1 MTNVISLLDAAEAL
15 HMLRRGPP
23 DWNVPGPDQ
32 IAAMT
37 ASQPQAV
44 AIEALR
50 HMRDTTQSREQY
62 DRAVDALRQMGVH
75 DEH

>member
-1 MTNVISLLDAAEAL
+1 MTIED
-15 HMLRRGPP
+15 LRRLMQEPR
-23 DWNVPGPDQ
+23 DWNVPGPDE

-37 ASQPQAV
+37 APQPNAV

-62 DRAVDALRQMGVH
+62 ARAVAALKHMGVR
-75 DEH
+75 DE